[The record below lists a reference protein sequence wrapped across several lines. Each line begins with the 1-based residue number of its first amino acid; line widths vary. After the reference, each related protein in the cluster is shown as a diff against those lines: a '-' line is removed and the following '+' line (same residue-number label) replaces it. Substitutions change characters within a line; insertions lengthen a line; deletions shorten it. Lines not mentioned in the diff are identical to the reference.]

1 VLPKPPALIGAM
13 ENREAVFVEVAI
25 DANVFHE
32 LTLPHRRPRATYLIN
47 IFSYCGS
54 LSLSREL
61 VPVTNIHDIKA
72 GDVFIRGGTP
82 GHAVI
87 VLDVAI
93 NRESGK
99 KIFLLAQSYMPA
111 QEIHILNNPNRED
124 LSPWYEEDFGDE
136 LMTPQY
142 TFTKNELMRF
152 P

>member
-1 VLPKPPALIGAM
+1 
-13 ENREAVFVEVAI
+13 
-25 DANVFHE
+25 
-32 LTLPHRRPRATYLIN
+32 
-47 IFSYCGS
+47 
-54 LSLSREL
+54 
-61 VPVTNIHDIKA
+61 VTNIHDIKA

-136 LMTPQY
+136 LITPQY
-142 TFTKNELMRF
+142 TFTNNELMRF